1 MSNTTIKFRSA
12 CIKTLTAVEAHP
24 EASNQHE
31 FNGVQQLKT
40 MFGSDRLKLNAS
52 FSIRGSDECF
62 EAEMTWYDA
71 RERHPTRSEYRLYFQ
86 TNPVMSHA
94 SEGDNIVIG
103 FDGDGRVRCELISN
117 NASDSNII
125 SSWQKVTTI

>member
-1 MSNTTIKFRSA
+1 MSSTTIKFRSA

-31 FNGVQQLKT
+31 FNGVQELKS
-40 MFGSDRLKLNAS
+40 MFGTDRKDLNAS
-52 FSIRGSDECF
+52 FSIRGSDETYV
-62 EAEMTWYDA
+62 ASMTWYDA
-71 RERHPTRSEYRLYFQ
+71 RKNHATRTEYRLYFQ

-103 FDGDGRVRCELISN
+103 FDGNDMLHCELISN
-117 NASDSNII
+117 NASGSNAI
-125 SSWQKVTTI
+125 SGWQKI